1 MIQLLDRML
10 IRMAFPERLS
20 HLRKQRGLTQESLG
34 DLVGLAKLQ
43 IYRYEKGAS
52 QPTMAV
58 LKQIAIALNT
68 SIDELVFNDNERDP
82 QEDLKLRFELIQQM
96 GKADQDAIK
105 SILDG
110 MIIKH
115 QTRVTMDNLE
125 K

>member
-43 IYRYEKGAS
+43 IYRYEKGTS

-68 SIDELVFNDNERDP
+68 SIDELVFTDNERDP